1 MVAGNSVDGWPQQVY
16 NIVLLLYDMS
26 STCGPNMLVVKR
38 DAENSW
44 LNVSAVVLLVGRG
57 TPSLV
62 K

>member
-26 STCGPNMLVVKR
+26 STCGLNMLVVKR